1 MLRDRLS
8 ALFLPKRVPS
18 IRSRSA
24 DIQHLRESYE
34 TVLRSRDRDTPRSA
48 KEAEAAWHAKV
59 AAFVAGLIPYE
70 QYMREL
76 VLLGLKGVPF
86 TGDAYSEAL
95 ADKLDLRIRI
105 LRPTNVALE
114 RRRLGRTTR
123 HADSRDLLTI
133 EIPVRLG
140 RGWLYNYTLLHE
152 LGHVAAGHPPLP
164 PDLPAEA
171 LTDLEP
177 PDERLARKVPL
188 TSGLPKGALGDLY
201 EAEAELRAQ
210 HGMLAGSL
218 GQLALGTE
226 RLNQVS

>member
-8 ALFLPKRVPS
+8 ALFLPKRVPY

-24 DIQHLRESYE
+24 GVQYLREAYE
-34 TVLRSRDRDTPRSA
+34 NLLLSRDQGTPRLA
-48 KEAEAAWHAKV
+48 KEAEAAWHAQV
-59 AAFVAGLIPYE
+59 AAFVASLIPYE
-70 QYMREL
+70 EYVREL
-76 VLLGLKGVPF
+76 ALLGLKGTPF

-95 ADKLDLRIRI
+95 ANKLDVRIRI

-114 RRRLGRTTR
+114 RRQLGRTTR
-123 HADSRDLLTI
+123 HPDSGDVTV

-164 PDLPAEA
+164 PDLDEA
-171 LTDLEP
+171 TLADLEP
-177 PDERLARKVPL
+177 PDERLARKAPL

-218 GQLALGTE
+218 GELALGTE